1 MFISNKIIDEIVSY
15 IQQEKFD
22 VVFIEDSVFGNL
34 VKAIKNKDM
43 TVRVV
48 TFYHDIKA
56 SLYPQW
62 IKHTKWVNK
71 IEYTVGIRQE
81 RLNSRMSDCNV
92 ACRNI
97 NLKFSL
103 FFCGRKTCD
112 NDIAKSNTVLF
123 LQFPPQ
129 IVQIPFLLP
138 LQVSGDKGAHPPV
151 FGVNGFDA
159 G

>member
-34 VKAIKNKDM
+34 VKAIKDKDM

-62 IKHTKWVNK
+62 IKHAKWVNK
-71 IEYTVGIRQE
+71 I
-81 RLNSRMSDCNV
+81 
-92 ACRNI
+92 
-97 NLKFSL
+97 
-103 FFCGRKTCD
+103 
-112 NDIAKSNTVLF
+112 DI
-123 LQFPPQ
+123 Q
-129 IVQIPFLLP
+129 
-138 LQVSGDKGAHPPV
+138 
-151 FGVNGFDA
+151 
-159 G
+159 